1 MLDEYIF
8 TIKFS
13 QLLLLKKKKNLNY
26 SEFVEGIYNKLNPKL
41 IINLPR
47 VTIFAL

>member
-1 MLDEYIF
+1 MNTYSPLNFLNY
-8 TIKFS
+8 S
-13 QLLLLKKKKNLNY
+13 YKKKKNLNY